1 MRYSAKMTAKHNVYI
16 YIYMCVCIHIYSD
29 NVKFII
35 VSLKEI
41 VIKKK
46 YIYCSTCSFRLTAIN
61 FTFSKYMSI

>member
-16 YIYMCVCIHIYSD
+16 YVCIHIYSD

-41 VIKKK
+41 VVKKI
-46 YIYCSTCSFRLTAIN
+46 IYCSTSSFRLTTIN
-61 FTFSKYMSI
+61 FTFSKYMSVYMYI